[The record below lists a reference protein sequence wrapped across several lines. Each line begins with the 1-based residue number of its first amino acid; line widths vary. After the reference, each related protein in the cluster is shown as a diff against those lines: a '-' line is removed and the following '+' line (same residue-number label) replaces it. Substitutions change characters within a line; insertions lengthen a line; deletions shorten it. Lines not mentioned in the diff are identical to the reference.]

1 VSQAQTVQAATRF
14 QAREQYIM
22 AVVLA
27 ALALGVEW
35 KFHAQSPRPLDL
47 ASGEIDPAL
56 VICGVIGFV
65 ALVFLGQA
73 LLNSLRLRKFGTSVL
88 EIEEAV
94 RGRRFRGVVR
104 TARDVAPRDDYRVH
118 LACIERL
125 RKRPSPGNMSPRARD
140 VTRWES
146 RVIVP
151 AAGVQSR
158 VGIPFDIPLPDVV
171 PSGHAASE
179 STVAIRWQLT
189 VQASLP
195 GLDYRAIFGVR
206 VQGPGV
212 E

>member
-1 VSQAQTVQAATRF
+1 VSKPHIVQAATRF
-14 QAREQYIM
+14 QAHEQYIM
-22 AVVLA
+22 AAVLA
-27 ALALGVEW
+27 AFALGVEW
-35 KFHAQSPRPLDL
+35 KFHARSPRPIDL
-47 ASGEIDPAL
+47 ASGEIDPVL
-56 VICGVIGFV
+56 VVSGVIGFV
-65 ALVFLGQA
+65 ALVFLGHA
-73 LLNSLRLRKFGTSVL
+73 LMNSLRLRKFGTSVL

-94 RGRRFRGVVR
+94 RGGHFRGVVR
-104 TARDVAPRDDYRVH
+104 TARDLAPRGDYRLH

-125 RKRPSPGNMSPRARD
+125 RKRPSSGNMNPRPRD

-146 RVIVP
+146 KVTVP

-171 PSGHAASE
+171 PSDHAASE
-179 STVAIRWQLT
+179 RSEAIRWQLT

-206 VQGPGV
+206 IQGSAI